1 MEVIV
6 DGKEGFPEN
15 DQAETVFDLVVAIG
29 RSLQEQGRSIMAVQV
44 DGQAISAENL
54 MNTMKDKPLE
64 QVQRIAVTSEDTRA
78 LVQES
83 LSEIESS
90 LPELPLVC
98 QELARLFQSET
109 PDAGFEPFE
118 RLAAIWGAIKERELM
133 VANSLELPLEDL
145 RIGDQTVREFHDDL
159 NGYLRE
165 AAEALKSG
173 DSVLLGDLLEYELA
187 PRAEKESTIVALLKK
202 EAGQQ
207 AG

>member
-6 DGKEGFPEN
+6 DGREGFPEN

-83 LSEIESS
+83 LSEIENS

>member
-6 DGKEGFPEN
+6 DGREGFPAN

-64 QVQRIAVTSEDTRA
+64 QVQRISVTSENTRA